1 MNRIVL
7 TALADCIDDP
17 VKINELFKIQLN
29 NNINLR
35 KSRMELEEDTEDQW
49 FENCK
54 PLEDSIRKSY
64 EQQRDSVLDESQ
76 KKNKEWEKKY
86 KKLEKENKKLKEQL
100 KACKESTPHNPCR
113 LLHQHECLASNEE
126 IMKLKEDNKLQA
138 EMISLL
144 EGDEKLA
151 LRCHTCGTW
160 RVDFEDIT
168 NHNGNKIS
176 LCQDCLD
183 DGDFKECLHCLQ
195 YFHSDMISTN
205 HCVWLRGC
213 MACIKKY
220 G

>member
-86 KKLEKENKKLKEQL
+86 KKLEKENKKLKE
-100 KACKESTPHNPCR
+100 
-113 LLHQHECLASNEE
+113 
-126 IMKLKEDNKLQA
+126 DNKLQS
-138 EMISLL
+138 EMISQQNL
-144 EGDEKLA
+144 
-151 LRCHTCGTW
+151 
-160 RVDFEDIT
+160 
-168 NHNGNKIS
+168 KI
-176 LCQDCLD
+176 
-183 DGDFKECLHCLQ
+183 KELKGVIRRAKNN
-195 YFHSDMISTN
+195 YSS
-205 HCVWLRGC
+205 
-213 MACIKKY
+213 
-220 G
+220 